1 MRTGC
6 AVRRRQKQFGEL
18 FLTRGPLGES
28 VLSHQTKRL
37 ATPSL
42 FCLVE
47 LSVPNGTI
55 STPSVREVCLRQVK
69 CLRAWVA
76 HLTSL

>member
-28 VLSHQTKRL
+28 VLSHQKIRL
-37 ATPSL
+37 VSISRIFSYIRLRRVILLRSDVRLKPSD
-42 FCLVE
+42 
-47 LSVPNGTI
+47 I
-55 STPSVREVCLRQVK
+55 A
-69 CLRAWVA
+69 LRAVKERI
-76 HLTSL
+76 